1 MYIISLCGLALTLRR
16 GEQGTVNHYIQVLLG
31 DLEDVVRQKAPNDV
45 PGIRERLLH
54 IGVQDCI
61 VIVC

>member
-1 MYIISLCGLALTLRR
+1 M
-16 GEQGTVNHYIQVLLG
+16 NHYIQVLLG